1 MDLNQ
6 SKLTKSEWESI
17 ERPVDKDEMK
27 IIKLIS
33 NGFYDIDIKY
43 NENESLITFIKLSD
57 VTDPMHYHLFNIH
70 FISPIKELIQKYNI
84 NYNIP
89 EKPKNMGALK
99 KGDAFKLENK
109 DMNYIVNNSKVIYDF
124 TIIEAI
130 TNLLKYYKKSNK
142 KWKYFYYTL
151 SQMKIQTIKNV
162 NPFVIHF
169 QNFILDKFNSEM
181 NIDNIIENAQEYIEQ
196 NHCLIHYS
204 DVKLYSHQK
213 DLFNIFNKPL
223 QPNHEP
229 LDTNKYT
236 SRTNLVLY
244 IAPTAT
250 GKTLS
255 PIGLSKNYK
264 IIFVCAARHV
274 GIALSKS
281 AISAGKKIAFGFG
294 CNDASD
300 IRLHYAAASTYVK
313 HSATGKD
320 IKYKDGNKKI
330 DNSDGSK
337 VEIMIC
343 DLLSYNAAM
352 NYMLAWN
359 KSQEMI
365 TYWDEPTITL
375 DYKEHKC
382 HELINNIWSQNVI
395 PNVILSSATLPNEEE
410 IEDVIR
416 DFKTKFT
423 ILNKKVIDPL
433 EKRKIQLTD
442 LLSTADDDEQR
453 TRYQKMLDDND
464 EDIAITKQ
472 DIDCYSAN
480 ISSIKSYECKKTISI
495 LNKDGYVEL
504 PHLMFDNYRDVCKS
518 VQHIR
523 NNKTILRYLDL
534 QEISKFILWINN
546 RSDIDDNSLT
556 TRIIDTNYLIDNV
569 FTTIEDVNM
578 MNIKL
583 NYLNILENI
592 NTTVWN
598 WSVIHSTFTARR
610 NCKIKPNE
618 KNNTTTNLIK
628 TKSFDNSDNT
638 LNTVYDLKRTISYDP
653 HKKTIPPS
661 GLVNVTTSDAYS
673 LTDGPTIYIAQDV
686 DKIAKFCLKT
696 AQIPALIMKQITDAI
711 SFNNTINNK
720 LDKLE
725 KDLEDAMAPYEE
737 KEKRITK
744 DSLPPEIK
752 NMRREINKL
761 NGMIKSVTLPE
772 VYIPNK
778 LEHLTKWTTTD
789 TIKSL
794 RPYTSRI
801 SDNDVEKVMA
811 IKDVQ
816 DIWKVLLLLGIG
828 LFSQSTSIAYTELVK
843 EFAINQKLYLI
854 IADGDY
860 IYGTNYQ
867 FCHGYLSKDLIKT
880 LTQEKAIQAMGRIG
894 RNKFQLDY
902 TIRFRENE
910 IIKKIFVP
918 DEDKPEARNMCKLFS
933 TDYSLII

>member
-1 MDLNQ
+1 MDLTQ

-27 IIKLIS
+27 ILNLIS
-33 NGFYDIDIKY
+33 NGFYETDIKY
-43 NENESLITFIKLSD
+43 NENESLICFIKLSD
-57 VTDPMHYHLFNIH
+57 VTEPMHYHLYNLH
-70 FISPIKELIQKYNI
+70 FIQPIQSLIKKYGI

-89 EKPKNMGALK
+89 EKPKNMNALK

-109 DMNYIVNNSKVIYDF
+109 DMNYINNNSNAIYDF
-124 TIIEAI
+124 TIIEVI
-130 TNLLKYYKKSNK
+130 KNLLKHYKKDNK

-162 NPFVIHF
+162 SPFVIHF
-169 QNFILDKFNSEM
+169 QYFILDHFNSEM

-204 DVKLYSHQK
+204 DVKLYSHQQ

-223 QPNHEP
+223 QPIDEP
-229 LDTNKYT
+229 LDTIKYT

-255 PIGLSKNYK
+255 PIGLSKTYK

-281 AISAGKKIAFGFG
+281 AISASKKIAFGFG
-294 CNDASD
+294 CQDAGD

-313 HSATGKD
+313 HAVTGQE
-320 IKYKDGNKKI
+320 IKYRDGNKKI

-359 KSQEMI
+359 KPGEMI

-382 HELINNIWSQNVI
+382 HELIKNNWSQNVI
-395 PNVILSSATLPNEEE
+395 PNVILSSATLPNEEA
-410 IEDVIR
+410 IEDVID
-416 DFKTKFT
+416 DFKTKFS
-423 ILNKKVIDPL
+423 ILNKRPLDPL
-433 EKRKIQLTD
+433 LKKKKELTN
-442 LLSTADDDEQR
+442 LISTRDDPEEIII
-453 TRYQKMLDDND
+453 YHKMLHDNTKD
-464 EDIAITKQ
+464 IDIATKN
-472 DIDCYSAN
+472 IDAHPAN

-504 PHLMFDNYRDVCKS
+504 PHLMFDNYKDVCNS
-518 VQHIR
+518 VQHIKD
-523 NNKTILRYLDL
+523 NKTILRYLDL
-534 QEISKFILWINN
+534 QEISKFILWINK
-546 RSDIDDNSLT
+546 RSDIEDNSLV
-556 TRIIDTNYLIDNV
+556 TRIIDTKYMINNV
-569 FTTIEDVNM
+569 FRTIEDVNM

-592 NTTVWN
+592 NITVWN
-598 WSVIHSTFTARR
+598 WSVIHSTFITNRKY
-610 NCKIKPNE
+610 KIKPND
-618 KNNTTTNLIK
+618 KNTN
-628 TKSFDNSDNT
+628 
-638 LNTVYDLKRTISYDP
+638 YDTSAKN
-653 HKKTIPPS
+653 PS
-661 GLVNVTTSDAYS
+661 TGLVNVTTSDAYS

-696 AQIPALIMKQITDAI
+696 AQIPSAIMKQVTDAI
-711 SFNNTINNK
+711 SFNNTINKK
-720 LDKLE
+720 LGKLE

-737 KEKRITK
+737 KEKRISK

-752 NMRREINKL
+752 TMRTEINKL
-761 NGMIKSVTLPE
+761 NSMIKSVTLPE

-778 LEHLTKWTTTD
+778 IAHLTKWTTTD
-789 TIKSL
+789 DIKSL
-794 RPYTSRI
+794 HPYTSKI

-811 IKDVQ
+811 IKDVN
-816 DIWKVLLLLGIG
+816 DIWKILLLLGIG

-918 DEDKPEARNMCKLFS
+918 DEEKPEARNMCRLFS